1 MHAVYVIQNDVTKE
15 IYIGHTTDL
24 KKRLATHNARGAK
37 HTTRMNGSWKYIYVE
52 LYRHDDD
59 ARARERRGFGRFLVE
74 PGHHAFLSLN
84 RATEYTRRHKVF
96 YLLHLK
102 SQYFSVLL
110 FLKFLRIHLLH
121 LSYPFLELNQLIL
134 PAFCLS

>member
-37 HTTRMNGSWKYIYVE
+37 HTTRMHGTWKYIYVE

-59 ARARERRGFGRFLVE
+59 ARARERAKVKAPREWQARTFEAPDEKRFLSPKCGAGRSE
-74 PGHHAFLSLN
+74 S
-84 RATEYTRRHKVF
+84 
-96 YLLHLK
+96 
-102 SQYFSVLL
+102 FSGNCLP
-110 FLKFLRIHLLH
+110 KT
-121 LSYPFLELNQLIL
+121 QL
-134 PAFCLS
+134 PANS